1 MDDLRSFRDRL
12 DDVDAQIL
20 RLFGER
26 FDICRAVARYK
37 KSNGVPMMQP
47 GRVDEVR
54 ERYLRLGAEHG
65 MPEGFAG
72 ALFDVVIDASCRLED
87 DIIGSHDAGSRR

>member
-1 MDDLRSFRDRL
+1 MDDLQRFRDRL

-26 FDICRAVARYK
+26 FDVCRAVARYK
-37 KSNGVPMMQP
+37 KSNDVPMMQP

-54 ERYLRLGAEHG
+54 ERYLSLGAQHHL
-65 MPEGFAG
+65 PEGFAA
-72 ALFDVVIDASCRLED
+72 ALFDVVIDSSCRLED
-87 DIIGSHDAGSRR
+87 AIIESRDAESLR

>member
-1 MDDLRSFRDRL
+1 MDDLQRFRDRL

-20 RLFGER
+20 RSFGER
-26 FDICRAVARYK
+26 FDICRAIARYK

-54 ERYLRLGAEHG
+54 DRYLRLGGEHG
-65 MPEGFAG
+65 FPEGFARV
-72 ALFDVVIDASCRLED
+72 LFDVVIDASSRLED
-87 DIIGSHDAGSRR
+87 DIIESRDAGSVR